1 MKTVIAITAAI
12 AAAATTVAHAGQT
25 IKVDDSKVSPEAKAA
40 AKQYVETS
48 SDEDFAVLLN
58 ALEDDSN
65 ALPLDVKV
73 ILSASADSTNAR
85 TYNPMVAGGCYSNC
99 YSNCHGSRGWR

>member
-12 AAAATTVAHAGQT
+12 TAAAATVAHAGQT
-25 IKVDDSKVSPEAKAA
+25 ITVDETKVTAEAKSA
-40 AKQYVETS
+40 AKQYIETN

-65 ALPLDVKV
+65 ALPLDVRV

-85 TYNPMVAGGCYSNC
+85 TYTPTVAGGCYSNC

>member
-1 MKTVIAITAAI
+1 MKTVIAVTAAI
-12 AAAATTVAHAGQT
+12 AAAATTVAHAGQI
-25 IKVDDSKVSPEAKAA
+25 IKVDDAKVSTEAKAA
-40 AKQYVETS
+40 AEQYVETN

-58 ALEDDSN
+58 ALEGDSN

-73 ILSASADSTNAR
+73 ILSASADSTTRN
-85 TYNPMVAGGCYSNC
+85 TYSPNVAGGCYSNC

>member
-1 MKTVIAITAAI
+1 MKTVIAVTAAI
-12 AAAATTVAHAGQT
+12 AAAAATVAHAGQT
-25 IKVDDSKVSPEAKAA
+25 IKVDDSKVTVEAKAA
-40 AKQYVETS
+40 AKQYVETN

-65 ALPLDVKV
+65 ALPLDVRV

-85 TYNPMVAGGCYSNC
+85 TYSPNAAGGCYSNC